1 MEGNSVTAT
10 NVSLEAIINPI
21 PDREPCKKEN
31 DKEIDAVKEATDSSS
46 LIGAM
51 ASTQCGPELSA
62 ALKCSPES
70 AVPVSTER
78 QLEKEE
84 QKSVALEAVLTTLLA
99 KKSRRSSQPRMLTRS
114 LTLKPETSTLP
125 SGSTRKRQTPNCVRP
140 VKLSKGAAPAKNN
153 PGVSKGKPQ
162 ENSPLS
168 TGRSTVSTQKC
179 KTEGGATPRKQ
190 DQGTLSS
197 EVQGKVLEVVNRTL
211 STIGEKLDSQT
222 RPGNKRR
229 IKRTTRYEE
238 WVGGASHSVNG
249 ANASLTDVS
258 TQRLGL
264 KGKRKSHSAAGGDA
278 PNVMKRRRANAKSS
292 CDKNAAKTPRGTSIR
307 APPRA
312 TKRPAFWLDLPAL
325 EAAVASAPPQP
336 LQSTER
342 AIARGMA
349 AAAAS
354 LASLAPSTT
363 AQVTKLSSK
372 DPGGA
377 LLQAVLIT
385 AVGDVNAK
393 SEGTEAEIQ
402 EESAS
407 TQAKS
412 GQCSAGEEA
421 DKGEG
426 RVPSLSIR
434 QGEAASCLNSSASLT
449 ADCPTVAAEVGKVSQ
464 GNAEDVNAAAETN
477 LNLLL
482 DLVHV
487 QPDMV
492 RNFLLEHGRMP
503 SERALK
509 TPPQK
514 ANKSR
519 PPIQN
524 HLAEQRIQQY
534 IREKQSTPVRKNAE
548 TRNTTH
554 NFIEG
559 AEAKALLKQLQMLR
573 DELER
578 QQQIQLTKIQE
589 NFEVEFKASLMR
601 ELAAMAVFSQTTS
614 GMLFGDDIS
623 SATTL
628 DQRKAEENLLF
639 EQFQQLTLIENMEM
653 LKTLRY
659 HLSIRPSQQEQPNV
673 FPAVRSSFVAS
684 RSRSSPE
691 GRRVNKKVR
700 FAPCSYR

>member
-1 MEGNSVTAT
+1 M
-10 NVSLEAIINPI
+10 
-21 PDREPCKKEN
+21 
-31 DKEIDAVKEATDSSS
+31 
-46 LIGAM
+46 
-51 ASTQCGPELSA
+51 
-62 ALKCSPES
+62 
-70 AVPVSTER
+70 
-78 QLEKEE
+78 EKEE

-99 KKSRRSSQPRMLTRS
+99 KKSRRSSKPRMQTRF
-114 LTLKPETSTLP
+114 LTLKPDSSTLQ
-125 SGSTRKRQTPNCVRP
+125 SGSKVATRKRQTPKCVRP

-153 PGVSKGKPQ
+153 PVVSKGKPQ
-162 ENSPLS
+162 EMSPLS
-168 TGRSTVSTQKC
+168 IGRSAESTQKC
-179 KTEGGATPRKQ
+179 KTRGATPRKQ

-197 EVQGKVLEVVNRTL
+197 EVQGKPSDVVNG
-211 STIGEKLDSQT
+211 TISAIDEEVDSQT

-249 ANASLTDVS
+249 ADASLTDVS

-278 PNVMKRRRANAKSS
+278 PNVVKRKRANAKSS
-292 CDKNAAKTPRGTSIR
+292 CEKNAAKTPRMASVR
-307 APPRA
+307 APQRA
-312 TKRPAFWLDLPAL
+312 NKGPAFWLDLPAL

-385 AVGDVNAK
+385 AVGDVSAR
-393 SEGTEAEIQ
+393 SRGAEVQLQ
-402 EESAS
+402 EDSAS
-407 TQAKS
+407 THTKS
-412 GQCSAGEEA
+412 GQSSAGEEA
-421 DKGEG
+421 DKEEG
-426 RVPSLSIR
+426 RVPPPSTR
-434 QGEAASCLNSSASLT
+434 QSEAASCLNSSAPLT
-449 ADCPTVAAEVGKVSQ
+449 ADCPTAAAELGTVAQ
-464 GNAEDVNAAAETN
+464 GEAEDVNAPAEPN

-509 TPPQK
+509 TPLQK
-514 ANKSR
+514 ANKPK

-559 AEAKALLKQLQMLR
+559 AEAKALLKELQMLR
-573 DELER
+573 EELER
-578 QQQIQLTKIQE
+578 QQHMQLTKIQE

-601 ELAAMAVFSQTTS
+601 ELAAMAAFSQTTS
-614 GMLFGDDIS
+614 GMLFNDDIS

-653 LKTLRY
+653 LKALRY
-659 HLSIRPSQQEQPNV
+659 HLSIRPSQQEQPNI
-673 FPAVRSSFVAS
+673 FPAVRTSFFAS
-684 RSRSSPE
+684 QSRSSPE
-691 GRRVNKKVR
+691 GRRVDKKVR